1 MINILFTFI
10 TGMLTAVVC
19 GEVFASPSVTNIL
32 NAIVTVARPG
42 AEILLIVKNYTGD
55 RLNFGL
61 AGEIAKTRYG
71 YKVETLLVDD
81 DCSIENVR
89 KSVGKRG
96 LAGTVLI
103 HKIAGAMAE
112 SGCSLTE
119 IHKFCSSL
127 LTKER
132 ILTIGFTF
140 KDCGEKGLKNIEIGR
155 GIHGEPGVITLEDEP
170 DFEHIIEILQE
181 KFLKKIPRRAD
192 RINKP
197 EVLVM
202 FNNLGGTSCFAMST
216 FALHFL
222 KHIRYNYNVRLV
234 LEGTFMTS
242 FNQEGISVTLVN
254 LEDSK
259 EEILKYLK
267 VPAMISANVPFNI
280 ERPFTEPDDHP
291 VARYDTEYSL
301 DKVEYDE
308 RCYRVKYGDLGIELG
323 KKSIL
328 GICTMLIKVEKML
341 NALDAEF
348 GDGDTG
354 TLLVNGANAVLEAL
368 NSDKLNLMYPCI
380 LLHDL
385 AEAVQK
391 NMGGSLGAIFC
402 IFLEAAAE
410 AFQMEED
417 VLSVTTPLS
426 LWLLALKF
434 GTRAV
439 QHYGKA
445 EVGDRTVID
454 ALTGGIQALETT
466 MMENVESSI
475 KETIEDFATGCEDG
489 ADKTKNM
496 VPLSGRAAYA
506 FSDGK
511 EFTSEFNDPG
521 AHAIGIIFRAMC
533 EAMKPVLN
541 RNNID

>member
-1 MINILFTFI
+1 
-10 TGMLTAVVC
+10 MLTAAVC
-19 GEVFASPSVTNIL
+19 GEIFASPSVTNIL

-61 AGEIAKTRYG
+61 AAEIAKSRHG
-71 YKVETLLVDD
+71 YQVETVLVDD

-103 HKIAGAMAE
+103 HKIAGAMAQE
-112 SGCSLTE
+112 GCKLRE
-119 IHKFCSSL
+119 IHSFCSKL
-127 LTKER
+127 LENER
-132 ILTIGFTF
+132 IVTIGFTF
-140 KDCGEKGLKNIEIGR
+140 KDNGENGLKDIEIGR
-155 GIHGEPGVITLEDEP
+155 GIHGEPGMTTIEREP
-170 DFEHIIEILQE
+170 DFERIIEILHE
-181 KFLKKIPRRAD
+181 TFLRKIPRRAGS
-192 RINKP
+192 INKP

-202 FNNLGGTSCFAMST
+202 LNNLGGTSCFTMST
-216 FALHFL
+216 FAMHFL
-222 KHIRYNYNVRLV
+222 KHLRHDYNVRLI

-254 LEDSK
+254 LEEDKDQLLS
-259 EEILKYLK
+259 YLK
-267 VPAMISANVPFNI
+267 APVEISANVPFNI

-291 VARYDTEYSL
+291 IARYDTEYSL
-301 DKVEYDE
+301 EKVQYDE

-328 GICTMLIKVEKML
+328 GICTMLIKVEKMI
-341 NALDAEF
+341 NGLDAEF

-354 TLLVNGANAVLEAL
+354 TLLANGANAIQQAL

-385 AEAVQK
+385 AEVVM
-391 NMGGSLGAIFC
+391 NSMGGSLGAIFC

-410 AFQMEED
+410 AFLIEED
-417 VLSVTTPLS
+417 VLNVSNPIS
-426 LWLLALKF
+426 LWILALKF
-434 GTRAV
+434 GVRAI
-439 QHYGKA
+439 QRYGKA
-445 EVGDRTVID
+445 EVGDRTVLD
-454 ALTGGIQALETT
+454 ALVSGIEALEST
-466 MMENVESSI
+466 MMENTSI
-475 KETIEDFATGCEDG
+475 RETIDDFATGCEDG
-489 ADKTKNM
+489 ADRTKNM
-496 VPLSGRAAYA
+496 VPMSGRAAYV

-511 EFTSEFNDPG
+511 EFTSELNDPG
-521 AHAIGIIFRAMC
+521 AHAMGIIFRAMV